1 MNWQDKIE
9 DGIKRTGE
17 FAGKFIYQ
25 NGHAQQK
32 IPAQHRLLSAGG
44 MFVGWLA
51 CDQLRDIIFGVNQT
65 SEGEFVEIKREDVP
79 APLRF
84 LHKTIDW
91 NPHSDAPSDQWKK
104 IAHQMMPAVG
114 AGLGTL
120 AGSLYAFQLNGRA
133 HNFTEFK
140 NPKNPISVM
149 QADSAAQ
156 YAQSKPFRILTAIT
170 GGAAGSSMLVAAY
183 GAMLNLAFATANGAK
198 IFTGDIAKSSA
209 APAKAL
215 EERMGKIPAYIKS
228 AFKDNG
234 KISKEWSEIFVTRV
248 LEPLFGSE
256 LKTEAAQEAARIKV
270 HDTIQNIANR
280 QIKIGKK
287 RGFSDEKIIGNITAR
302 VKKILGDAA
311 PIIEE
316 DGTIRRRGFD
326 TYLPSVGLL
335 PENANIGNAIPF
347 ARKFNEFLEKIFGIG
362 KDVSVESFSERIG
375 QKNINIPPQRK
386 SHTQPQHQ
394 NTTVGVGM

>member
-9 DGIKRTGE
+9 NGIKRTGE
-17 FAGKFIYQ
+17 FAGKFISQ

-32 IPAQHRLLSAGG
+32 TPAQHRLLSAGG
-44 MFVGWLA
+44 MFIGWLA

-120 AGSLYAFQLNGRA
+120 TGSLYAFQLNGRA
-133 HNFTEFK
+133 HNFAEFK

-198 IFTGDIAKSSA
+198 IFTGNISKSSA
-209 APAKAL
+209 GPAKAL
-215 EERMGKIPAYIKS
+215 AERIEKFPAYINS
-228 AFKDNG
+228 AFNENG
-234 KISKEWSEIFVTRV
+234 KISEEWSKIFVTRI

-270 HDTIQNIANR
+270 HDTVQSIVNEHINLGLSQE
-280 QIKIGKK
+280 
-287 RGFSDEKIIGNITAR
+287 EKI
-302 VKKILGDAA
+302 KKIVKAIEATLGDIA
-311 PIIEE
+311 PKVDK
-316 DGTIRRRGFD
+316 DGTIIRSGFD
-326 TYLPSVGLL
+326 TYLQKLGLR

-347 ARKFNEFLEKIFGIG
+347 ARKFNKFLEKTFGIG
-362 KDVSVESFSERIG
+362 KDVSVESFSVRIG
-375 QKNINIPPQRK
+375 QKNIHTPPQHK
-386 SHTQPQHQ
+386 
-394 NTTVGVGM
+394 NTTMGIGI